1 MRREVTLAGA
11 MVLLILAMAAGATA
25 VPDVLTEPDEDIRP
39 SHLDLRET
47 TVNATEVGGET
58 VTLALDSRV
67 AHRGGT
73 ARNVTVETRV
83 VDTETGL
90 VATTRRQSL
99 GNVTGEREVSVT
111 TDVTVEREGGYR
123 METIVYADGERRTTG
138 RTEVRNVDALT
149 PAYAESSVSFHRFE
163 NTDVP
168 LRAISYRI
176 ESVAD
181 NRTTLNV
188 SVYFTNRGDEP
199 AGDLTLRLRA
209 RQADSNVIADET
221 RLSVGQIRP
230 GRTETID
237 AELTVPD
244 GYNYWLDGILQ
255 SDGVI
260 VATESAPANLDP
272 QETLEL
278 NETRRDVGFQSGD
291 FAEEPE
297 RERATE
303 APEREATIGGSGP
316 GFTAVAALAALLA
329 GTIALARRRL

>member
-1 MRREVTLAGA
+1 MRREVTLALA
-11 MVLLILAMAAGATA
+11 MVLLALAMVVGATA

-47 TVNATEVGGET
+47 TVNATDVGGES
-58 VTLALDSRV
+58 VTLVLDSRI

-83 VDTETGL
+83 VDAETGL
-90 VATTRRQSL
+90 VTTTRRQSL
-99 GNVTGEREVSVT
+99 GNVTGEREVSVET
-111 TDVTVEREGGYR
+111 ELTVEREGGYR
-123 METIVYADGERRTTG
+123 IETLVFADGERRTTS

-149 PAYAESSVSFHRFE
+149 PAYARSSVSFHRFE
-163 NTDVP
+163 GSAAG
-168 LRAISYRI
+168 LRPIAYRI
-176 ESVAD
+176 QSVAD

-209 RQADSNVIADET
+209 RQADSNVVADET
-221 RLSVGQIRP
+221 RLRVGQIRP
-230 GRTETID
+230 GRTETVT

-244 GYNYWLDGILQ
+244 GYNYWLDGILL

-272 QETLEL
+272 QETLAV

-303 APEREATIGGSGP
+303 APARESTVGGSGP
-316 GFTAVAALAALLA
+316 GFTAVAALTALLA